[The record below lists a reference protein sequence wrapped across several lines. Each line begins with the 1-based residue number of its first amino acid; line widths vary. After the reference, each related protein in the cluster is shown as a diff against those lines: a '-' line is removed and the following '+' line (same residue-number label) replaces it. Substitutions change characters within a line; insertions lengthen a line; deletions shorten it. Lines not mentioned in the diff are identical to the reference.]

1 MLLRSDADTVAD
13 SLTVRFSVGKRLF
26 TEEPVGAVLKK
37 DGAVLFDGIV
47 DEHRV
52 PERRAHGGL
61 LPAQPRGAFARQR
74 GGTDGA

>member
-1 MLLRSDADTVAD
+1 MAD

-47 DEHRV
+47 DGL
-52 PERRAHGGL
+52 RRSL
-61 LPAQPRGAFARQR
+61 LFRQVFQAYDGPNAQGV
-74 GGTDGA
+74 